1 MTVLHLIAATLIGV
15 IVAHDNEM
23 GPDALAS
30 HYFEPPAALEAIPL
44 ADPATLRGQGAVKLA
59 LTLREAETRLEGC
72 TTMRTQ
78 MEQLISIIGDG
89 YGAVHPD

>member
-15 IVAHDNEM
+15 IGAHDDEM
-23 GPDALAS
+23 GPEALAG
-30 HYFEPPAALEAIPL
+30 HYFAPPAALEAIPL